1 MNILGFNVNPEA
13 TSIALKKVKDLE

>member
-1 MNILGFNVNPEA
+1 MNILGFNINPEA